1 LIEEYLIVE
10 PINAPESIDLIA
22 LAPVLVLSVF
32 AMGVLV
38 LDLWAGKNKTL
49 LMFISL
55 VGLLMTAISAFAKH
69 PLPAFAFTD
78 SYIVDHLSI
87 FFICIFTISSA
98 LTILLSFEYNERK
111 GIKAGEYYALIL
123 LCTVGMIILASSTD
137 LIMIF
142 LGIEIVSICLYVL
155 AGFRRDDPVSNEA
168 ALKYFLLGA
177 FATGFLLY
185 GMTLI
190 YGSTG
195 STNLFKIAGFIKT
208 EGAQSNP
215 LILMGIVLLVIGF
228 GFKVAAVPFHMWAPD
243 VYQGSPTPVTA
254 FMAVGPKAAAFAA
267 FFRVFTEAIP
277 DISLSWEILLC
288 IIAVLSMFVGN
299 LGAIMQTNI
308 KRMLAF
314 SSISHAGYLLIAV
327 IAKSSLAGSGL
338 LFYMLAYAFTTF
350 GAFGIIILLGK
361 KEEENLELEN
371 YSGLAYK
378 HPILALSMT
387 VFLLSLGGLPPFAGF
402 VAKFYIFS
410 AAIEEGFVTLVVI
423 AVLNSAISFYYYLKV
438 VVFMYMKEPE
448 SEFQISLT
456 PMTLFVVIVGIIGTV
471 ELGIFPDPIIA
482 LTSLP

>member
-1 LIEEYLIVE
+1 ME
-10 PINAPESIDLIA
+10 PILAPKSIDLIA

-49 LMFISL
+49 IMFVSL
-55 VGLLMTAISAFAKH
+55 VGLLMTAISAFAKN
-69 PLPAFAFTD
+69 PIPAFAFTD

-87 FFICIFTISSA
+87 FFTCIFTLSSA
-98 LTILLSFEYNERK
+98 MAILLSSDYNEREE
-111 GIKAGEYYALIL
+111 IKVGEYYALIL
-123 LCTVGMIILASSTD
+123 LCTVGMIVLASSTD
-137 LIMIF
+137 MIMIF

-155 AGFRRDDPVSNEA
+155 AGFKRDDPVSNEA

-185 GMTLI
+185 GMTLV

-195 STNLFKIAGFIKT
+195 STNLFKIAEFVKT
-208 EGAQSNP
+208 QGAQSNP
-215 LILMGIVLLVIGF
+215 LLLMGIVLLIIGL

-254 FMAVGPKAAAFAA
+254 FMSVGPKAAAFAA
-267 FFRVFTEAIP
+267 FFRVFAETIP
-277 DISLSWEILLC
+277 EMAPAWEMLLC
-288 IIAVLSMFVGN
+288 SVAVLSMFVGN

-338 LFYMLAYAFTTF
+338 LFYMLTYTFTTF
-350 GAFGIIILLGK
+350 GAFGIIILLGRK
-361 KEEENLELEN
+361 GQENLEIEN

-378 HPILALSMT
+378 HPILAISMT

-402 VAKFYIFS
+402 VAKFYLFS
-410 AAIEEGFVTLVVI
+410 AAMEEGFVALVII

-438 VVFMYMKEPE
+438 VVFMYMKEPAG
-448 SEFQISLT
+448 EFQISLT
-456 PMTLFVVIVGIIGTV
+456 PMTLFVIIIGIIGTID
-471 ELGIFPDPIIA
+471 LGIFPDSIIA
-482 LTSLP
+482 LTNLQ

>member
-1 LIEEYLIVE
+1 ME
-10 PINAPESIDLIA
+10 PILAPKSIDLIA

-49 LMFISL
+49 IMFVSL
-55 VGLLMTAISAFAKH
+55 VGLLMTAISAFAKN
-69 PLPAFAFTD
+69 PIPAFAFTD

-87 FFICIFTISSA
+87 FFTCIFTLSSA
-98 LTILLSFEYNERK
+98 MAILLSSDYNEREE
-111 GIKAGEYYALIL
+111 IKVGEYYALIL
-123 LCTVGMIILASSTD
+123 LCTVGMIVLASSTD
-137 LIMIF
+137 MIMIF

-155 AGFRRDDPVSNEA
+155 AGIKRDDPVSNEA

-185 GMTLI
+185 GMTLV

-195 STNLFKIAGFIKT
+195 STNLFKIAEFVKT
-208 EGAQSNP
+208 QGAQSNP
-215 LILMGIVLLVIGF
+215 LLLMGIVLLIIGL

-254 FMAVGPKAAAFAA
+254 FMSVGPKAAAFAA
-267 FFRVFTEAIP
+267 FFRVFTETIP
-277 DISLSWEILLC
+277 EMAPAWEMLLC
-288 IIAVLSMFVGN
+288 SVAVLSMFVGN

-338 LFYMLAYAFTTF
+338 LFYMLTYTFTTF
-350 GAFGIIILLGK
+350 GAFGIIILLGRK
-361 KEEENLELEN
+361 GQENLEIEN

-378 HPILALSMT
+378 HPILAISMT

-402 VAKFYIFS
+402 VAKFYLFS
-410 AAIEEGFVTLVVI
+410 AAMEEGFVGLVII

-438 VVFMYMKEPE
+438 VVFMYMKEPIR
-448 SEFQISLT
+448 EFQISLT
-456 PMTLFVVIVGIIGTV
+456 PMTLFVIIIGIIGTI
-471 ELGIFPDPIIA
+471 ELGIFPDSIIA
-482 LTSLP
+482 LTNIP

>member
-1 LIEEYLIVE
+1 ME

-87 FFICIFTISSA
+87 FFICIFTLSSA

-327 IAKSSLAGSGL
+327 IAKSSLAGAGL

-438 VVFMYMKEPE
+438 VVFMYMKEPN

-482 LTSLP
+482 LTSLH

>member
-1 LIEEYLIVE
+1 
-10 PINAPESIDLIA
+10 
-22 LAPVLVLSVF
+22 
-32 AMGVLV
+32 
-38 LDLWAGKNKTL
+38 
-49 LMFISL
+49 MFVSL
-55 VGLLMTAISAFAKH
+55 VGLLMTAISAFAKQ

-87 FFICIFTISSA
+87 FFTCIFTLSSA
-98 LTILLSFEYNERK
+98 LAILLSAEYNERN
-111 GIKAGEYYALIL
+111 GMKAGEYYALIL
-123 LCTVGMIILASSTD
+123 LCTVGMIVLASSTD
-137 LIMIF
+137 MIMIF

-155 AGFRRDDPVSNEA
+155 AGFKRDDPVSNEA

-195 STNLFKIAGFIKT
+195 STNIFKIAEFIKT
-208 EGAQSNP
+208 NDSSSP
-215 LILMGIVLLVIGF
+215 LMLMGIVLLVIGF

-243 VYQGSPTPVTA
+243 VYHGSPTPVTA

-267 FFRVFTEAIP
+267 FFRVFKEGIP
-277 DISLSWEILLC
+277 NMAANWEILLC
-288 IIAVLSMFVGN
+288 IVAVLSMFVGN

-314 SSISHAGYLLIAV
+314 SSISHAGYLIIAV
-327 IAKSSLAGSGL
+327 ITKSSLAGSGL
-338 LFYMLAYAFTTF
+338 LFYMLTYAFTTF
-350 GAFGIIILLGK
+350 GAFGIVILLGRK
-361 KEEENLELEN
+361 GEENLELEN

-378 HPILALSMT
+378 HPLLALSMT

-410 AAIEEGFVTLVVI
+410 AAIEEGFVTLVII

-438 VVFMYMKEPE
+438 VVFMYMKEPTG
-448 SEFQISLT
+448 EFQISLT
-456 PMTLFVVIVGIIGTV
+456 PMTLFVVIIGIIGTV
-471 ELGIFPDPIIA
+471 ELGIYPDPIIA
-482 LTSLP
+482 LTHLP

>member
-1 LIEEYLIVE
+1 
-10 PINAPESIDLIA
+10 
-22 LAPVLVLSVF
+22 
-32 AMGVLV
+32 MGVLV

-49 LMFISL
+49 LMFVSL
-55 VGLLMTAISAFAKH
+55 VGLLMTAISTFAKQ

-87 FFICIFTISSA
+87 FFTCIFTLSSA
-98 LTILLSFEYNERK
+98 LAILLSAEYNERN
-111 GIKAGEYYALIL
+111 GMKAGEYYALIL
-123 LCTVGMIILASSTD
+123 LCTVGMIVLASSTD
-137 LIMIF
+137 MIMIF

-195 STNLFKIAGFIKT
+195 STNIFKIAEFIKT
-208 EGAQSNP
+208 NDSSNP
-215 LILMGIVLLVIGF
+215 LMLMGIVLLVIGF
-228 GFKVAAVPFHMWAPD
+228 GFKVAAAPFHMWAPD
-243 VYQGSPTPVTA
+243 VYHGSPTPVTA

-267 FFRVFTEAIP
+267 FFRVFKEGIP
-277 DISLSWEILLC
+277 NMAANWEILLC
-288 IIAVLSMFVGN
+288 IVAVLSMFVGN

-314 SSISHAGYLLIAV
+314 SSISHAGYLIIAV

-338 LFYMLAYAFTTF
+338 LFYMLTYAFTTF
-350 GAFGIIILLGK
+350 GAFGIVILLGRK
-361 KEEENLELEN
+361 GEENLELEN

-378 HPILALSMT
+378 HPLLALSMT

-410 AAIEEGFVTLVVI
+410 AAIEEGFVTLVII

-438 VVFMYMKEPE
+438 VVFMYMKEPTG
-448 SEFQISLT
+448 EFQISLT
-456 PMTLFVVIVGIIGTV
+456 PMTLFVVIIGIIGTV
-471 ELGIFPDPIIA
+471 ELGIYPDPIIA
-482 LTSLP
+482 LTHLP

>member
-1 LIEEYLIVE
+1 MK
-10 PINAPESIDLIA
+10 PILAPESIDLIA

-49 LMFISL
+49 VMFVSL
-55 VGLLMTAISAFAKH
+55 IGLLMTAISAFAKN
-69 PLPAFAFTD
+69 PIPAFAFTD
-78 SYIVDHLSI
+78 SYIVDHLSL
-87 FFICIFTISSA
+87 FFTCIFTLSSGMA
-98 LTILLSFEYNERK
+98 ILLSEDYNERE
-111 GIKAGEYYALIL
+111 GIKVGEYYALIL
-123 LCTVGMIILASSTD
+123 LCTVGMIVLASSTD
-137 LIMIF
+137 MIMIF

-155 AGFRRDDPVSNEA
+155 AGFKRDDPVSNEA

-185 GMTLI
+185 GMTLV

-195 STNLFKIAGFIKT
+195 STNLFKIADFVKT

-215 LILMGIVLLVIGF
+215 LLLMGIVLLVIGL

-254 FMAVGPKAAAFAA
+254 FMSVGPKAAAFAA

-277 DISLSWEILLC
+277 EMAPSWEILLC
-288 IIAVLSMFVGN
+288 VVAVLSMFVGN

-350 GAFGIIILLGK
+350 GAFGIVILLGRK
-361 KEEENLELEN
+361 GQENLEIEN

-410 AAIEEGFVTLVVI
+410 AAMEEGFVTLVII

-438 VVFMYMKEPE
+438 VVFMYMKEPAG
-448 SEFQISLT
+448 EFQISLT
-456 PMTLFVVIVGIIGTV
+456 PMTLFVVIIGIIGTI
-471 ELGIFPDPIIA
+471 ELGIFPDSIIA
-482 LTSLP
+482 LTSIP